1 MCVCVLM
8 FVHTYIHVCFYL
20 HMYAY
25 MFVCI
30 YICIYIHT
38 CTFMCAYICIDIY
51 IYVYLSI
58 FIFIHILYACVYCHE
73 GSICFPPFKPRQ
85 PKKNMDHAAS
95 LQRWAPAP
103 GSEGDHH
110 EECRPE
116 PAPRPNGFK
125 NGKVGRLGIQKVVAR
140 GAQAR

>member
-1 MCVCVLM
+1 MR
-8 FVHTYIHVCFYL
+8 
-20 HMYAY
+20 
-25 MFVCI
+25 VCI
-30 YICIYIHT
+30 VMRVQFVSHHLNP
-38 CTFMCAYICIDIY
+38 AN
-51 IYVYLSI
+51 
-58 FIFIHILYACVYCHE
+58 
-73 GSICFPPFKPRQ
+73 Q
-85 PKKNMDHAAS
+85 KKNMDHAAS